1 MYDDD
6 FYSILNSLASGNTT
20 TTTEQETEKQTTTT
34 PTYSAPTTSYNPWA
48 DDDDYSLNQNY
59 EEQQSYNSSNSNY
72 NTDTSVS
79 SNTDVFE
86 VRQMATPMIKREAP
100 AVNLIKKRQKIE
112 LQARMKIIIA
122 MFAIIVT
129 SLMVAIVWN
138 FANAASMKASFAEK
152 QIEINALTES
162 IIGLKEEYN
171 LLSDDEQIKI
181 KAENEGYVDSTSDNT
196 IVVDFNSYYTEP
208 TVEELPS
215 NWFNDVCD
223 FFAKLFA

>member
-6 FYSILNSLASGNTT
+6 FYSILNSLAGNTT
-20 TTTEQETEKQTTTT
+20 TTTEQKTEQQTTTT
-34 PTYSAPTTSYNPWA
+34 PTYSAPSTPSYNPWA
-48 DDDDYSLNQNY
+48 DDDDYSVNQNY
-59 EEQQSYNSSNSNY
+59 EEQKSYNSVNQSYDADTNMASN
-72 NTDTSVS
+72 
-79 SNTDVFE
+79 DVFE
-86 VRQMATPMIKREAP
+86 VRQMAAPMIKREAP

-112 LQARMKIIIA
+112 LGARMKIIA
-122 MFAIIVT
+122 SMFAIIVA
-129 SLMVAIVWN
+129 SLIFAIVWN
-138 FANAASMKASFAEK
+138 FANAASMQASFAEK

-162 IIGLKEEYN
+162 IMGLKEEYN